1 MLHDRDEVTPSISQL
16 RNKAVLLEPSVRIGK
31 NGITSGI
38 IQEIRSLLDKRG
50 LVKIKILKGALEQEQ
65 KEELVEKTVKGTES
79 ILVQQ
84 VGLTFTL
91 YKQKRGGV

>member
-1 MLHDRDEVTPSISQL
+1 MESISKL
-16 RNKAVLLEPSVRIGK
+16 RDSAVHLEPSVRIGK
-31 NGITSGI
+31 NGLTTGI
-38 IQEIRSLLDKRG
+38 VNDIKALLDKRH
-50 LVKIKILKGALEQEQ
+50 LIKIKILQGALEQEQ
-65 KEELVEKTVKGTES
+65 KEELIGKVVEETGA